1 MEPIEIIALVSGLSF
16 LMAGLSL
23 GWNIYRDVIL
33 KPRLK
38 IVFGVFSL
46 VGGGVPKQ
54 TYLMV
59 KATNHGPGAIKVIN
73 IIGRIQN
80 WWERLLGRGTFFIVI
95 PDESKPE
102 FGRLLTRLE
111 VGDEL
116 NFYLPYTNAPESC
129 LLQSPFTKIGLSD
142 NFDKCHWASKKDI
155 KKAKEQFKK
164 DFPPEE

>member
-46 VGGGVPKQ
+46 VGRGVQKQ

-59 KATNHGPGAIKVIN
+59 KATNHGPGAI
-73 IIGRIQN
+73 R
-80 WWERLLGRGTFFIVI
+80 
-95 PDESKPE
+95 
-102 FGRLLTRLE
+102 
-111 VGDEL
+111 
-116 NFYLPYTNAPESC
+116 
-129 LLQSPFTKIGLSD
+129 
-142 NFDKCHWASKKDI
+142 
-155 KKAKEQFKK
+155 
-164 DFPPEE
+164 